1 MNWKKNN
8 YELQWKEI
16 VKEMLIMR
24 RKMTKADFEL
34 LDKQFEKK
42 RQAIKSNKQII
53 HTLEILADE

>member
-1 MNWKKNN
+1 M
-8 YELQWKEI
+8 I
-16 VKEMLIMR
+16 IMR